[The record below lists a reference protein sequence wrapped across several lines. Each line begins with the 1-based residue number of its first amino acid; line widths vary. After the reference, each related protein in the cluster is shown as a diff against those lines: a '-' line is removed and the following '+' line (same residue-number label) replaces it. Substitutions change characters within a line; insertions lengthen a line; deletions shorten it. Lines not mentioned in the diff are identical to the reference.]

1 MGTRK
6 FVDANRLLWLDLHSN
21 AFKMINKKI

>member
-6 FVDANRLLWLDLHSN
+6 FKVMRPRP
-21 AFKMINKKI
+21 

>member
-6 FVDANRLLWLDLHSN
+6 FVD
-21 AFKMINKKI
+21 I